1 MNDVLYHKS
10 MALCSLPYEK
20 VQLKNTSA
28 EGYLY
33 QVIADT
39 EADWVI
45 NIDEDAFV
53 TNVDALVSLLD
64 FCMENGYV
72 NCGMPDGGVVHLRDG
87 NPLVTNPYLNILN
100 TKALREQFSADK
112 DTIGLVLFGYA
123 VMALVARLFS
133 GYVVDSFP
141 RKMVLLISFT
151 VFTLFFVG
159 YVAAGTLMLFAA
171 VRTVHGM
178 PFGFTTVANSTVA
191 IDVLPSSRRTE
202 GIGLYGL
209 SNNLAS
215 AISPT
220 VAIWIYTTTH
230 NFDIIFWLA
239 MGVAAVGLLI
249 DATVTTRPRAAV
261 KGKQPV
267 SLDRFFLMKGLGEA
281 LTMVCFAFSYG
292 VMSTYV
298 AIYGKERL
306 DIEGGSGTFFLL
318 LSLGLILS
326 RLQGGKSLREGKLT
340 RHAGI
345 GILISTVGYTVFV
358 ISTHPVC
365 FYATAILVGLGNG
378 HMWPAFQNMIIS
390 VAHHNERGT
399 ANSTLL
405 TSWDLGM
412 GLGIV
417 LGGVIAE
424 YFGYS
429 AAFWTV
435 VAVHVIGVVMYFA
448 CTMKM
453 FIQRRITE

>member
-1 MNDVLYHKS
+1 MQ
-10 MALCSLPYEK
+10 EK
-20 VQLKNTSA
+20 VTERLWNANYTKVWVANFMIFFSFMLLTPLLPI
-28 EGYLY
+28 YL
-33 QVIADT
+33 
-39 EADWVI
+39 
-45 NIDEDAFV
+45 
-53 TNVDALVSLLD
+53 S
-64 FCMENGYV
+64 
-72 NCGMPDGGVVHLRDG
+72 
-87 NPLVTNPYLNILN
+87 
-100 TKALREQFSADK
+100 EQFSADK

-215 AISPT
+215 AVSPT
-220 VAIWIYTTTH
+220 IAIWIYTTTH

-239 MGVAAVGLLI
+239 MAVATVGLLI
-249 DATVTTRPRAAV
+249 DATVKTRPRELV
-261 KGKQPV
+261 KNKQPI
-267 SLDRFFLMKGLGEA
+267 SLDRFFLMKGMGEA

-306 DIEGGSGTFFLL
+306 GIEGGSGTFFLL

-326 RLQGGKSLREGKLT
+326 RLHGNRALYYGAAL
-340 RHAGI
+340 
-345 GILISTVGYTVFV
+345 V
-358 ISTHPVC
+358 I
-365 FYATAILVGLGNG
+365 GLGNG
-378 HMWPAFQNMIIS
+378 HMYPAYQNMF
-390 VAHHNERGT
+390 VDLAPHTQRGT
-399 ANSTLL
+399 ANSSILVA
-405 TSWDLGM
+405 WDVGV
-412 GLGIV
+412 GLGIL
-417 LGGVIAE
+417 LGGVLSE
-424 YFGYS
+424 HWGYS
-429 AAFWTV
+429 AAFW
-435 VAVHVIGVVMYFA
+435 VAWIVNLAGFLGYWMYVKGHF
-448 CTMKM
+448 T
-453 FIQRRITE
+453 RERLR